1 MYKDHSLSNYLAQIG
16 RIPLLTADEEIQLA
30 HAVQR
35 MIPLRDKEKLTAK
48 EKRIV
53 RFGMRAKKRI
63 VEANL
68 RLVVS
73 IAKKWDFGHHLN
85 LMDMIQEGSIGLDR
99 AAEKFD
105 PERGY
110 KFSTYAYWWI
120 RQSMSR
126 ALASTDRTIRLP
138 SAASD
143 VIRKAQ
149 AFAVE
154 HDCKHGSMPTLV
166 ECAKHVKISPEALSN
181 YMAHVSGTTS
191 LDAKV
196 NHKND
201 GQESTVLELIPDK
214 NNKQS
219 DEELDLQ
226 WNLEKLSVAFASL
239 PESEQTILTRN
250 FGLHGGEPL
259 GLAASGLELG
269 VSRERVRQ
277 IKEKALLKLRLSI
290 GTAA

>member
-1 MYKDHSLSNYLAQIG
+1 MYQDKALANYLTEIG
-16 RIPLLTADEEIQLA
+16 RIPLLTPAEEIQLA

-35 MIPLRDKEKLTAK
+35 MLPLRDKEDLTPK
-48 EKRIV
+48 ERRIV
-53 RFGMRAKKRI
+53 RFGMKAKKRI

-73 IAKKWDFGHHLN
+73 IAKKWDFGTHLN
-85 LMDMIQEGSIGLDR
+85 LMDMVQEGSIGLSR

-126 ALASTDRTIRLP
+126 ALATTDRTIRLP
-138 SAASD
+138 CSASD

-154 HDCKHGSMPTLV
+154 HRCQHGSMPTLD
-166 ECAKHVKISPEALSN
+166 ECAKHVKVSSEALSN
-181 YMAHVSGTTS
+181 YMAHASGTAS

-196 NHKND
+196 NHKSD
-201 GQESTVLELIPDK
+201 GQESTVIELIPDH
-214 NNKQS
+214 NGRQCE
-219 DEELDLQ
+219 DEMDLQ
-226 WNLEKLSVAFASL
+226 FDLEKLSVAFAAL
-239 PESEQTILTRN
+239 PEYEQTILTRN
-250 FGLHGGEPL
+250 FALHGGEPVSL
-259 GLAASGLELG
+259 GAAGVELG

-277 IKEKALLKLRLSI
+277 IKERALRRLRVSI
-290 GTAA
+290 RSVA